1 MTRLTPFLLAC
12 LALSPA
18 LATAQSRVYQ
28 WTDAN
33 GVRHYSQTPPPKGS
47 AAERDIRTA
56 EGKAAAPAATT
67 ATAKSPEQKACD
79 QATSNLALLDSQSTV
94 SVEGKNGD
102 GAPHVLSAEERSA
115 AKVRAQKEAD
125 LYCTKK

>member
-1 MTRLTPFLLAC
+1 MTRLTPVLLAC

-18 LATAQSRVYQ
+18 LAAAQSRVYQ

-56 EGKAAAPAATT
+56 EGKAAVAEKPKEATPEDRACQQ
-67 ATAKSPEQKACD
+67 ATA
-79 QATSNLALLDSQSTV
+79 NLALLETDSPV
-94 SVEGKNGD
+94 VVEGKNGD
-102 GAPHVLSAEERSA
+102 AAPAALTAEQRSA
-115 AKVRAQKEAD
+115 AKVRATKEAD
-125 LYCTKK
+125 LYCNKK